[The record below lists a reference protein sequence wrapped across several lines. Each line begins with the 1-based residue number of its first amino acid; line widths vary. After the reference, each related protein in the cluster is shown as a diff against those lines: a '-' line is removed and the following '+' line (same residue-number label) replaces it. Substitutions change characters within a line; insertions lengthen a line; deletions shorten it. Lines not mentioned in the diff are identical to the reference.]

1 MPNSQNKQ
9 QPGSGA
15 SGLPRAFFSVILE
28 GNMSLGTIVLIE
40 DDQIL
45 SDLLSEDL
53 KEAGFD
59 VKTAYDG
66 QSGVD
71 LVKKQKPSLIL
82 LDLVLPK
89 KSGFDVLREIKDMPA
104 GSDLPVVILSMLSD
118 DDTVSKGL
126 ELGAADYVVKSDKAS
141 QEIVAKVKQ
150 YVMNSL

>member
-1 MPNSQNKQ
+1 MSKSQNI
-9 QPGSGA
+9 QPPGLGA
-15 SGLPRAFFSVILE
+15 SGLPRAFFRVILE

-53 KEAGFD
+53 KEAGFE
-59 VKTAYDG
+59 VITAYDG

-71 LVKKQKPSLIL
+71 LVKRQRPSLIL

-141 QEIVAKVKQ
+141 QEIVSKVKQ